1 MYDLTVDSVPVMLTL
16 IILSFSI
23 LCVVGAIRH
32 SLQDKLSKGSPGRSR
47 DEIYLKLRTSTGWP
61 LIL

>member
-1 MYDLTVDSVPVMLTL
+1 MYELTVDSVLFMLAL
-16 IILSFSI
+16 IISSFSI

-32 SLQDKLSKGSPGRSR
+32 SLQDKLSKGSTGRSH

>member
-1 MYDLTVDSVPVMLTL
+1 MYDLTVDSVPIMLL
-16 IILSFSI
+16 IISSFSI

-32 SLQDKLSKGSPGRSR
+32 SLQDKLSKVLPGRSH